1 MASLSV
7 LAPSP
12 LLRAGLAA
20 LLRTM
25 GFEPVEEAA
34 DLKELKRRTT
44 DTRRAEILLI
54 SLPQRD
60 ERLDALIQES
70 KAWAPHAKVVLLA
83 PALDMPALSACF
95 AAGAAGYL
103 LEDISRD
110 GLQHSLSLVSAGENV
125 FPSDLANALSNST
138 SKPSGR
144 VNAMDQLRQLHAT
157 DREIDILRCIAKGES
172 NSLIGRKFGIS
183 EAEVSAHIKQ
193 ILRKIR
199 VSNRTQ
205 AALWGVARGLAAP
218 FAALTQLA
226 ENTNGEEAQL
236 NLKDGPTSQIQ

>member
-1 MASLSV
+1 MASLAV

-20 LLRTM
+20 LLSRM

-34 DLKELKRRTT
+34 DLDELM
-44 DTRRAEILLI
+44 RRASEVWRPEILLI

-60 ERLDALIQES
+60 EELAAFIKEI

-83 PALDMPALSACF
+83 AVLDMPALSDCF

-110 GLQHSLSLVSAGENV
+110 GLHYSLRLVSVGENV
-125 FPSDLANALSNST
+125 FPSALASALSALA
-138 SKPSGR
+138 SKPG
-144 VNAMDQLRQLHAT
+144 VNINTADELHNLRAT
-157 DREIDILRCIAKGES
+157 DQEIDILRCIANGETNGS
-172 NSLIGRKFGIS
+172 IGKKLGIS
-183 EAEVSAHIKQ
+183 EVELSAHIKH
-193 ILRKIR
+193 ILRKLR

-205 AALWGVARGLAAP
+205 AALWGVARGLATP
-218 FAALTQLA
+218 FAALTQ
-226 ENTNGEEAQL
+226 
-236 NLKDGPTSQIQ
+236 S